1 MACDYIKNVPFPIA
15 MAKPFFPS
23 QWWRPN
29 MHKAWVQSPALQ
41 TTKQEVWSMGKKG
54 EITAVALKYQVKYRI
69 IPLEGHVPGLVYLKN
84 TQQT

>member
-1 MACDYIKNVPFPIA
+1 M
-15 MAKPFFPS
+15 
-23 QWWRPN
+23 
-29 MHKAWVQSPALQ
+29 
-41 TTKQEVWSMGKKG
+41 EKKG